1 MELLEQYLAL
11 TTQEDREAFLAN
23 LPADQLAALRAEA
36 QTQFDAIEGL
46 SDDDLAS
53 MQSLAAVLTEVA
65 AEDTRRTAESDRLA
79 AEAQALRD
87 QVAALAPA
95 AEVELDDEGNPVVPA
110 EPELDDEGNP
120 IVPELDA
127 DGNPVVPVAAAVPA
141 PAPRVP
147 AIRAVARRQP
157 APRPI
162 TAATPEMAPLTAS
175 ADVPG
180 FGMGQAFDTNAQIAE
195 AFIRRFE
202 AIRRG
207 TGGAGDKVIVASALG
222 SYGPER
228 MLGSDPVRNTELIQ
242 AVVDAFLSGSEEAI
256 VAAGGL
262 CAPTTV
268 RYDQPTLGTTERPV
282 RDQAMVRFGATRGGV
297 RWIPAP
303 RLVNISSANPAAVSV
318 WDVDTD
324 TDPGDTTK
332 PCATFTCPAE
342 VEELIEA
349 VVRCLQFGNFLDRT
363 FRERIDAILQ
373 LVNVWFARFAEQN
386 LVTKI
391 DAMSIAVSSGQ
402 GLGATSDMLAA
413 LGRLV
418 TGRESYERLG
428 EGVRFTWL
436 APSWV
441 PDMLREDLARQMPA
455 HNTTDEQY
463 ALADAAIA
471 RWLSMRN
478 IDPVWSPD
486 MQVFGNQ
493 GIAPIN
499 GWPSTIVGYLYPRG
513 TVAFLDGGTLD
524 LGLVRDSTLNAQNNF
539 QMFMET
545 FEGAAHFG
553 PLDVFKTTLDVC
565 PNGTASA
572 LTDFDPCSTGS

>member
-11 TTQEDREAFLAN
+11 TTIEDRTAFLAN
-23 LPADQLAALRAEA
+23 LPADQLVELRTAAQAE
-36 QTQFDAIEGL
+36 FDAIPGT
-46 SDDDLAS
+46 SDDDLTS

-65 AEDTRRTAESDRLA
+65 DEDTRRTNEATRLA
-79 AEAQALRD
+79 TEAQALRD
-87 QVAALAPA
+87 QVAGLTPA
-95 AEVELDDEGNPVVPA
+95 AEVELDDEGNPIVA
-110 EPELDDEGNP
+110 EPELDENGEP
-120 IVPELDA
+120 IVAPELDA
-127 DGNPVVPVAAAVPA
+127 DGNPVVPVAAAA
-141 PAPRVP
+141 PAPRTVP
-147 AIRAVARRQP
+147 IRAVARRQP
-157 APRPI
+157 APRPVV
-162 TAATPEMAPLTAS
+162 AAAAEVAPLTAS

-180 FGMGQAFDTNAQIAE
+180 FGMGQAFESNAQIAD
-195 AFIRRFE
+195 AFLRRFD
-202 AIRRG
+202 AVRRSK
-207 TGGAGDKVIVASALG
+207 GGASGDKIIVASATG
-222 SYGPER
+222 SYGDDR

-242 AVVDAFLSGSEEAI
+242 AVMDAFMSGNEQAI

-268 RYDQPTLGTTERPV
+268 RYDQPTLGTTERPI
-282 RDQAMVRFGATRGGV
+282 RDNALVRFGATRGGV

-303 RLVNISSANPAAVSV
+303 RLLNISSANPAAVSV

-332 PCATFTCPAE
+332 PCATFTCPSE

-363 FRERIDAILQ
+363 FRERIDAILA

-391 DAMSIAVSSGQ
+391 DAMSTAVSSGQ

-463 ALADAAIA
+463 ALADEAIA

-493 GIAPIN
+493 GIGPIN

-524 LGLVRDSTLNAQNNF
+524 LGIVRDSTLNAQNNF

-553 PLDVFKTTLDVC
+553 PLDVYKTTLDVC